1 MGQVNVL
8 ISVINPATGD
18 RSEEFSA
25 LADTGATLSVI
36 PAEILQSIGIERR
49 QSVRLVYAD
58 GRRTR
63 RDIGEAA
70 ISVND
75 GVTTCRIV
83 FGEPGDASLLG
94 LTTLEQLGLAVDPVQ
109 RRLIPTDYQIYVFS

>member
-8 ISVINPATGD
+8 ISVINP
-18 RSEEFSA
+18 EEFSA

-36 PAEILQSIGIERR
+36 PAEILESIGIERR
-49 QSVRLVYAD
+49 QSVGLVYAD
-58 GRRTR
+58 GRRAR
-63 RDIGEAA
+63 RDIGEVA

-75 GVTTCRIV
+75 EVTTGRVV

-94 LTTLEQLGLAVDPVQ
+94 VTTLEQLGLVVDPVQ
-109 RRLIPTDYQIYVFS
+109 RRLIPTDYQIYAFS